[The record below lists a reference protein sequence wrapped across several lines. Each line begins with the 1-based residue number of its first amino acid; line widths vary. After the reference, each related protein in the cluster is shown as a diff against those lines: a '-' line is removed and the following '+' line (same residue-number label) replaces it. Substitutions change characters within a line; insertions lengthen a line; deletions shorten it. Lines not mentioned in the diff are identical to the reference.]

1 MNYEYKCERCK
12 RPADYET
19 SVKGNQ
25 MIKTPV
31 KQCGDPRCKGT
42 VKLMWD

>member
-12 RPADYET
+12 RPADYVT

-25 MIKTPV
+25 TIKKPA
-31 KQCGDPRCKGT
+31 KQCSDPRCKGT
-42 VKLMWD
+42 IKLMWD